1 MKKLIFKI
9 IFNIFVIICIGLSIS
24 YFIDSIQSV
33 KLLISQ
39 ANDGYEFHS
48 KAVFGTIRNCIFWGV
63 TLLINI
69 ITVLLLD
76 FKGIKFLTESAIEN
90 LSGKKEALEKSKKE
104 KRIAQL
110 EKELNELKKDK

>member
-9 IFNIFVIICIGLSIS
+9 IFNIFVIICIGLS
-24 YFIDSIQSV
+24 
-33 KLLISQ
+33 
-39 ANDGYEFHS
+39 
-48 KAVFGTIRNCIFWGV
+48 NCIFWGV